1 MKLAL
6 IACTAALL
14 AVGCA
19 TPSGGAMK
27 VTDRAERD
35 RATSQR
41 SIDAYGRADSG
52 NVGGAGDQSRNPA
65 DSGN

>member
-1 MKLAL
+1 MRFALAAGA
-6 IACTAALL
+6 IAVLAA
-14 AVGCA
+14 GCA

>member
-6 IACTAALL
+6 VAGAL
-14 AVGCA
+14 AVLAAGCA

-41 SIDAYGRADSG
+41 NVDAYGRAEQPSQPVDTSH
-52 NVGGAGDQSRNPA
+52 NPA
-65 DSGN
+65 DSGS